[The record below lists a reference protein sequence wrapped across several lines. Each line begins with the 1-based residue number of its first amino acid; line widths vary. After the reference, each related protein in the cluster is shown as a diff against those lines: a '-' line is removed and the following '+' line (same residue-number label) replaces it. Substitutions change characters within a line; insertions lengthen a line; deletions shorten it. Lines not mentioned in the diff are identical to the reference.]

1 MPDSVAHVFEHVA
14 KYLNSGLDTYIPLTF
29 MLGFFVSFV
38 VGRWGHIL
46 DGMGWIDNSA
56 IAFSTFIR
64 GHDDSTRALRRTLI
78 RYMVLNQTLVLRDI
92 SMQVRKR
99 FPALETLE
107 AAGFCTHE
115 ELLILEKTHDQYS
128 RYWIPIQWC
137 YEHLYEARQ
146 YGKIG
151 SDFLLEKITSE
162 IQEFRHGLAK
172 LLKYDWVPVPLVYP
186 QVILLSVRLYF
197 LICLISRQFLKD
209 SEHQLWVPIATM
221 IQFIVYM

>member
-1 MPDSVAHVFEHVA
+1 MIQLGPFAVHWFVIWSLIKHQFYEILVC
-14 KYLNSGLDTYIPLTF
+14 KYGN
-29 MLGFFVSFV
+29 
-38 VGRWGHIL
+38 
-46 DGMGWIDNSA
+46 
-56 IAFSTFIR
+56 AFRHWKLQKLQVLFIIFYA
-64 GHDDSTRALRRTLI
+64 SKNNKSL
-78 RYMVLNQTLVLRDI
+78 
-92 SMQVRKR
+92 
-99 FPALETLE
+99 
-107 AAGFCTHE
+107 GFCTHE

-151 SDFLLEKITSE
+151 SDFLLEKITAE
-162 IQEFRHGLAK
+162 IQDFRHGLSK
-172 LLKYDWVPVPLVYP
+172 LLKYDWVPIPLIYP

-209 SEHQLWVPIATM
+209 SEHQLWVPIATI